1 MENLPERIVTVTNPA
16 GTRQGI
22 AHRATNRLREVFGA
36 RVIEQHTYPRQ
47 KDTTE
52 HLKEVVRAGDV
63 VVTLGGD
70 GTARTAVEALA
81 DTSAPAHQAYLLPLP
96 FGFQNDLSR
105 QLYGARRNDD
115 PADII
120 RDASVVNLTPLRV
133 TLEREGR
140 EEYLSALYTSVGLI
154 ANAAAYL
161 ESSEFR
167 DNWMYHNGLL
177 RDAYSLRVLPWAI
190 ANRTSIHATIDGVER
205 EILDATVAKV
215 PSLARY
221 LRPPIELIDDKACY
235 MEIRTR
241 SLLEIGTYVA
251 RLATQPLVAAPSH
264 QLLDSS
270 SEHKVISVH
279 DNTRVHTDGDARPIA
294 AGTTIT
300 IGLHNTTYQAFSTQL
315 DVTK

>member
-1 MENLPERIVTVTNPA
+1 MNPA
-16 GTRQGI
+16 GTRESAI
-22 AHRATNRLREVFGA
+22 YLTASRLREVFGA
-36 RVIEQHTYPRQ
+36 RVIEQSTYPRQ
-47 KDTTE
+47 KDTSAR
-52 HLKEVVRAGDV
+52 LKEIVREGDIV
-63 VVTLGGD
+63 ATLGGD

-120 RDASVVNLTPLRV
+120 HDASVVSLTPLRV
-133 TLEREGR
+133 ILEREGR

-167 DNWMYHNGLL
+167 DNWMYQNGLL
-177 RDAYSLRVLPWAI
+177 RDAYSLRVVPWAI
-190 ANRTSIHATIDGVER
+190 SNRTPIHATIDGVDR

-221 LRPPIELIDDKACY
+221 LRPPVELIDDKACY

-270 SEHKVISVH
+270 SEYKVITVH
-279 DNTRVHTDGDARPIA
+279 DDTRIHTDGDARRIA
-294 AGTTIT
+294 AGTAIT
-300 IGLHNTTYQAFSTQL
+300 MGFMMAP
-315 DVTK
+315 TKL